1 MTEDPS
7 GRRIVTVTPNP
18 SVDRTLEVGR
28 IERGAVLRATSTR
41 IDAGGKGVNVTRAL
55 VANGHESLAVLPLG
69 GADGEVL
76 ARLLVH
82 GGTPHLPLPTSAGT
96 RTNITLSEPDGTV
109 TKVNAPGAPLDRA
122 ELDALVDGAVAALPG
137 AGWLVL
143 CGSLPAGAP
152 VDLYATLTTRAHAI
166 GVKVA
171 VDTSGAPLH
180 AALAARPDLIKPNLA
195 ELAELV
201 DRALTG
207 VDEVIAAAEQV
218 RSAGVGT
225 VVVSLGAKGALLI
238 DGAEP
243 MLAVPATVAARSDV
257 GAGDTLLAGFLAA
270 GGAGPEALR
279 RGVAWAAAAVAL
291 PGTEVPGP
299 DAIDLDAVAVG
310 PARSIVLTATTDLSS
325 TVPSTRPATV

>member
-1 MTEDPS
+1 MTRLPS
-7 GRRIVTVTPNP
+7 GRLIVTVTPNP

-55 VANGHESLAVLPLG
+55 VANGHESIAVLPLG

-76 ARLLVH
+76 SRLLVD
-82 GGTPHLPLPTSAGT
+82 GGTPHLPLSTSAGT

-122 ELDALVDGAVAALPG
+122 EIEALAAETVRALPG
-137 AGWLVL
+137 AAWLVL
-143 CGSLPAGAP
+143 CGSLPEGAP
-152 VDLYATLTTRAHAI
+152 VDLYATLTRRGHEV

-171 VDTSGAPLH
+171 VDASGAPLE
-180 AALAARPDLIKPNLA
+180 ATLAAQPDLIKPNQA

-201 DRALTG
+201 GHPLAGID
-207 VDEVIAAAEQV
+207 DVIAAAEQV
-218 RSAGVGT
+218 RAAGARAVI
-225 VVVSLGAKGALLI
+225 VSLGAEGALLV
-238 DGAEP
+238 DGSEP
-243 MLAVPATVAARSDV
+243 VLAVPPPVTARSDV

-270 GGAGPEALR
+270 GGAGAHCLR
-279 RGVAWAAAAVAL
+279 VGVAWAAAAVAL

-299 DAIDLDAVAVG
+299 DAIDPSAVTVG
-310 PARSIVLTATTDLSS
+310 PARAVSPPPADD
-325 TVPSTRPATV
+325 PSTSPATL